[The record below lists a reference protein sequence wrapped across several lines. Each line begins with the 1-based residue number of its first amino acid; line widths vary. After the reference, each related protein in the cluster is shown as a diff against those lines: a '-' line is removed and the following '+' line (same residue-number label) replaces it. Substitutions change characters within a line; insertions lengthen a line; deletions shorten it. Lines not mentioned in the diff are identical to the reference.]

1 MHVSYIVHVR
11 VCTNYRMYVY
21 LFHSHSL
28 FLTYTSCV
36 LYSIEMIS
44 SITILQLEHTC
55 ITMHTAVVVALWT
68 AIAY

>member
-1 MHVSYIVHVR
+1 MYEYVR
-11 VCTNYRMYVY
+11 ITECMYTY
-21 LFHSHSL
+21 FTLTL